1 MTRARLFLTG
11 IRAEGRHGA
20 RDGEKDQPQPFVV
33 DLDIEVDAPR
43 DSIDATADYR
53 GVTDAVREIVE
64 DGSFDL
70 IEAMADAI
78 ARRVRLVPAR
88 GSSDG
93 RGAQAERRRPSRHR
107 WGGRRGHGLRRRVT
121 RDPVGTVA
129 FLGLG
134 SNLGDRL
141 TNLQGA
147 VDLLHGEPGLRVVA
161 SSRVW
166 ETVPVG
172 GPPQPDYLNAVIR
185 VETDLSA
192 RDLLDVAHRVEERLG
207 RVRKERWGARSI
219 DVDVLLFDEETID
232 ESDLVV
238 PHPRLAQRAFVLLPL
253 LELVADP
260 VLPDGTRL
268 RDLRVNTDGVA
279 PSASPLAVRP

>member
-1 MTRARLFLTG
+1 
-11 IRAEGRHGA
+11 
-20 RDGEKDQPQPFVV
+20 
-33 DLDIEVDAPR
+33 
-43 DSIDATADYR
+43 
-53 GVTDAVREIVE
+53 
-64 DGSFDL
+64 
-70 IEAMADAI
+70 
-78 ARRVRLVPAR
+78 
-88 GSSDG
+88 
-93 RGAQAERRRPSRHR
+93 
-107 WGGRRGHGLRRRVT
+107 
-121 RDPVGTVA
+121 VGTLA

-147 VDLLHGEPGLRVVA
+147 VDLLHGEPGLRVLA

-192 RDLLDVAHRVEERLG
+192 RDLLNVARRVEERLG

-219 DVDVLLFDEETID
+219 DIDVLLFDEETID

-238 PHPRLAQRAFVLLPL
+238 PHPRLSQRAFVLLPL
-253 LELVADP
+253 LELVPDP
-260 VLPDGTRL
+260 ILPDGTRL
-268 RDLRVNTDGVA
+268 KDLRVGTEGVT
-279 PSASPLAVRP
+279 PSAPPLAVRP

>member
-1 MTRARLFLTG
+1 VA
-11 IRAEGRHGA
+11 
-20 RDGEKDQPQPFVV
+20 
-33 DLDIEVDAPR
+33 
-43 DSIDATADYR
+43 
-53 GVTDAVREIVE
+53 
-64 DGSFDL
+64 
-70 IEAMADAI
+70 
-78 ARRVRLVPAR
+78 
-88 GSSDG
+88 
-93 RGAQAERRRPSRHR
+93 
-107 WGGRRGHGLRRRVT
+107 
-121 RDPVGTVA
+121 TVA

-166 ETVPVG
+166 ETAPVG

-192 RDLLDVAHRVEERLG
+192 RDLLDVAHRVEGRLG

-219 DVDVLLFDEETID
+219 DIDVLLFGEETID

-268 RDLRVNTDGVA
+268 KDLRVRTEGVV